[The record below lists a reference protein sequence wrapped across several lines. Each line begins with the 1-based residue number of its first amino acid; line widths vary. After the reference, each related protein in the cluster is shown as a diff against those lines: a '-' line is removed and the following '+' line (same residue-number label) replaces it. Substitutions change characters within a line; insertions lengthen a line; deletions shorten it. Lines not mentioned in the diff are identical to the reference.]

1 MNRFNKSCYF
11 LGSLLILLLTSGC
24 AGTKLD
30 TFDNRLSLSL
40 AGDKLFINSMYGPLG
55 ITSEVSDKDRAAL
68 LEAVSK

>member
-1 MNRFNKSCYF
+1 MNQFNKRLLVSAF
-11 LGSLLILLLTSGC
+11 LTIALSGC
-24 AGTKLD
+24 ANSGIN
-30 TFDNRLSLSL
+30 FDNRLSVSL